1 MQITMSGGQSN
12 GGFIIHDEKDKISS
26 LITVQ
31 VVPYSKPKSITR
43 WKVAVVAIII
53 TSALVAAAGASAYLY
68 MYNMEGNAIKSKNV
82 DNPSFVQVHSRRSIG

>member
-68 MYNMEGNAIKSKNV
+68 MYNMEEGNTFKSKNV
-82 DNPSFVQVHSRRSIG
+82 NNPSFVQVTVVGPG